1 MVQNLPEPRDGGDP
15 SHTPGWVG
23 GYTLHH
29 QIGQGGTGTVWEAE
43 DEGGHRVALKM
54 LHPSLAATEEA
65 RLRLLREARLV
76 NQVRSPGIVRV
87 LDVEADAYSPFVVTE
102 LVEGPT
108 LEQEIARLR
117 YRGDDA
123 AQLGTEI
130 AATLEAVHAVGIA
143 HRDLKPSNIILS
155 ATGPTL
161 IDFGIAHGE
170 GDHHLT
176 QTGGMT
182 GTPGYVAPELLS
194 ASDRPSMDQLQQGD
208 WFALSA
214 SLLKAMT
221 GSPPFGRGRTDAIL
235 MRVLSGEPDTAGLD
249 DSIALAFW
257 WALRP
262 DPDERLT
269 PYDLIACL
277 GGAELI
283 LPDADEP
290 DEDEDEVASGA
301 ETMVLADRPR
311 LGTLPLPE
319 VFGTLPQAPSYPA
332 APEGRGDISY
342 PVETFRQWVP
352 QPALPPPPA
361 GPRGVVATL
370 ASLGLIGSLAWFPAF
385 WGLAGV
391 GILAAVLCIL
401 QVIGATATRRWQLLV
416 EQAQGS
422 TRGGFSRAMT
432 TLRSALGGL
441 VLLLPGV
448 VLGAFTYYIA
458 ALAIQGVLGGAA
470 DPDAPLNWLA
480 LNSTGEGR
488 VTLAVWIAFILGLA
502 SCWMI
507 KTSRPLRTGVAV
519 ALDATGPKVGGRW
532 VVTAALLIPAL
543 VGLGVAAVI

>member
-1 MVQNLPEPRDGGDP
+1 MVQNLPGSPPEGDP

-43 DEGGHRVALKM
+43 DEGGHRVALKL

-108 LEQEIARLR
+108 LEQEITRLR

-130 AATLEAVHAVGIA
+130 AGTLEAVHAVGIA

-194 ASDRPSMDQLQQGD
+194 ATERPSMDQLQQGD

-235 MRVLSGEPDTAGLD
+235 MRVLSGEPDTSGLD
-249 DSIALAFW
+249 DAIALAFW

-277 GGAELI
+277 GGAQLV
-283 LPDADEP
+283 LPDADEL
-290 DEDEDEVASGA
+290 DEDEAAA
-301 ETMVLADRPR
+301 ETTMLVDLPGPR
-311 LGTLPLPE
+311 APLPVEPVSPWQAVPTTE
-319 VFGTLPQAPSYPA
+319 VFGTPSQAPSYP
-332 APEGRGDISY
+332 
-342 PVETFRQWVP
+342 VEAFRQWVP
-352 QPALPPPPA
+352 QPVLPPPPGA
-361 GPRGVVATL
+361 PLGVVGTL
-370 ASLGLIGSLAWFPAF
+370 ASLGLIGSLAWLPAF
-385 WGLAGV
+385 WGVAGV
-391 GILAAVLCIL
+391 GALLAVLCFF
-401 QVIGATATRRWQLLV
+401 QVLGAAATKRWQLLV
-416 EQAQGS
+416 ERSQGL
-422 TRGGFSRAMT
+422 TRGGFSRLIAT
-432 TLRSALGGL
+432 FRSGMGGL
-441 VLLLPGV
+441 LKLVPGV
-448 VLGAFTYYIA
+448 VLGTFTYYIV
-458 ALAIQGVLGGAA
+458 ALVIQGVLGGAP
-470 DPDAPLNWLA
+470 DPDSPLEWLD
-480 LNSTGEGR
+480 LNPTGEGR
-488 VTLAVWIAFILGLA
+488 VTLAVWIAITVGLV

-507 KTSRPLRTGVAV
+507 TTSRPLRTGVAV
-519 ALDATGPKVGGRW
+519 ALDAAGPKVGGRW
-532 VVTAALLIPAL
+532 VVAVVLLIPAL
-543 VGLGVAAVI
+543 LCLGVMAVI